1 MKRSGDELRED
12 VRRIVSEVLVVD
24 LQSVAAD
31 TPLLT
36 ELGAESIDFLDLIFR
51 LEEWL
56 EVRIPIERWDAH
68 LKSQGP
74 SQDLAMT
81 ITPEFIAAFAEEVL
95 EGP

>member
-1 MKRSGDELRED
+1 
-12 VRRIVSEVLVVD
+12 VSEVLVVD
-24 LQSVAAD
+24 PDLVAPD
-31 TPLLT
+31 TLLVT

-56 EVRIPIERWDAH
+56 EVRISIERWDAH

-74 SQDLAMT
+74 PQHLAMT

-95 EGP
+95 EAG